1 MAHTWEKPL
10 VRGFP
15 IYKCSNLTAGIGNLF
30 DNNLILKWH
39 LCRISMII
47 AYVAVGLVVLAL
59 AVYLIYT
66 IVGAEKF

>member
-1 MAHTWEKPL
+1 
-10 VRGFP
+10 
-15 IYKCSNLTAGIGNLF
+15 
-30 DNNLILKWH
+30 
-39 LCRISMII
+39 MII